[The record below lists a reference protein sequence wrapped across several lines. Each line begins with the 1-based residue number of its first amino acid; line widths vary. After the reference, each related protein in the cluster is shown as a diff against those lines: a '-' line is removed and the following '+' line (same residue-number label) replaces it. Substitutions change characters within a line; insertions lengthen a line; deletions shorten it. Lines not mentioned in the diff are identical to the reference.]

1 MKKKSFVFKEVYY
14 NLLLLEKT
22 YEKKGNI
29 RIETPEALYE
39 HKYTMEELYA
49 ALRTL
54 PKIQLKRVKTY

>member
-1 MKKKSFVFKEVYY
+1 MELEEKSFVFKEVYY

-54 PKIQLKRVKTY
+54 P